1 MALVVVVAVVL
12 FRWLITYV
20 HGSMLFLATINSAG
34 EVIQETD
41 HAPDCA
47 VRDTAVFPQRASC

>member
-1 MALVVVVAVVL
+1 MALVVVVAVVF
-12 FRWLITYV
+12 FRWLVTYA

-41 HAPDCA
+41 HAPGCA
-47 VRDTAVFPQRASC
+47 MRDTAVFPQRVSC